1 MKKKYYNGHNQ
12 RKKNKNIVLV
22 FPRSLLVHHR
32 LSSMITKSMI
42 FLFLTW
48 HNYIFHIYT
57 FLTYLT
63 YRIFPFVSSCLLYLN
78 AYLGDY
84 IDCSQKYKY
93 KYNIETVVRKKIY
106 PLVLQPQHPPRKSI
120 ANLVALHYGHV
131 AYIARVRKSS
141 AMQIFNEHYVATDL
155 QGIIM
160 TFSRIYWDLY
170 GMDTKTDTIAQKI
183 NRSK

>member
-32 LSSMITKSMI
+32 LSSMIIKSMI

-84 IDCSQKYKY
+84 IDWRQQL
-93 KYNIETVVRKKIY
+93 EKKSTLLFCN
-106 PLVLQPQHPPRKSI
+106 PSI
-120 ANLVALHYGHV
+120 RPENQQ
-131 AYIARVRKSS
+131 
-141 AMQIFNEHYVATDL
+141 QIWSHST
-155 QGIIM
+155 
-160 TFSRIYWDLY
+160 
-170 GMDTKTDTIAQKI
+170 MDTWHILHAYERVQQCKYLTNTMLQQIC
-183 NRSK
+183 RE